1 MKALEMMQKERN
13 LKLLS
18 KRILIRENNQ
28 EVIGL
33 MKDELRSEIIKKA
46 LNLRPQIYS
55 YIKSND
61 EGHIKSKDRKMYYQI
76 QTKYFKIF

>member
-33 MKDELRSEIIKKA
+33 MKDELRSEIIQKA
-46 LNLRPQIYS
+46 LNLRP
-55 YIKSND
+55 
-61 EGHIKSKDRKMYYQI
+61 
-76 QTKYFKIF
+76 